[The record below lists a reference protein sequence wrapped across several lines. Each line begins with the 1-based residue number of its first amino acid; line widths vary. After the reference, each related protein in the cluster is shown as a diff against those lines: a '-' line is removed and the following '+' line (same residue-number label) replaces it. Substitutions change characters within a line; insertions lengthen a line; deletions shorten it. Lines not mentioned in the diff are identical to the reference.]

1 MVLAIISLPVTPPR
15 RSLPPRTGR
24 GALLLAV
31 LLAATG
37 CFLFPIP
44 PSKNAERP
52 NVTSFDIQ
60 GTHAI
65 SSKEL
70 RQHLATQES
79 GRKYLVWPAPEEFDQ
94 DAFANDKRRI
104 LRYYQARGYYRARV
118 DAAEVLPDGP
128 GRVRISVHVDEG
140 EPVRV
145 TQVEVQGLE
154 QAPEARAK
162 LRRLPIQSGDV
173 FTEAAYDEARAAVLA
188 ALTSTGWAKAE
199 VTEHAEVDPVL
210 NQAHITYIVKPGERY
225 RFGGVFVAGAAAI
238 PRARIRAEA
247 EPVVKPGTIFDA
259 TELPKAQ
266 ARVFDL
272 GVFGGVRVAE
282 GPADKQKRSIPVVVS
297 VREAPFRTL
306 RAGPGFTFQFTRWEA
321 DATAGWSHRNW
332 LGGLRKLNL
341 DARAGYAWL
350 PNLYSKIQKQ
360 GFVGLARAD
369 FTQPGMFARFVD
381 LNLHGELEH
390 GLEQAYDFNA
400 ERFRIGL
407 PLRLGRLF
415 TFVPSL
421 NFELYQ
427 LSNAVTQPNAAN
439 TAQLTLATCPGHDP
453 SVCLL
458 SYFEQRIG
466 IDLRDDPIN
475 TTRGFYFG
483 ISVQEGFSALG
494 LGSSYLR
501 ILPEARAFVSL
512 GGGFVLA
519 GRGRL
524 GFLEAL
530 PGSSDVPIVARF
542 TSGGPNL
549 MRGYSTRQLAPALL
563 ACPNQSQTVTTCT
576 DALQY
581 VPIGGNG
588 LVDGSFE
595 LRFPLV
601 GQLAGAVFLDFGAV
615 RFVAR
620 DAFNVSSLQ
629 YAVGAGVRYKTVFG
643 PLRVDVATR
652 LPKADGNQPTV
663 EVLTLDPNLK
673 TSGTTHAYPYVTV
686 HLSIGE
692 AF

>member
-1 MVLAIISLPVTPPR
+1 
-15 RSLPPRTGR
+15 
-24 GALLLAV
+24 
-31 LLAATG
+31 
-37 CFLFPIP
+37 
-44 PSKNAERP
+44 
-52 NVTSFDIQ
+52 
-60 GTHAI
+60 
-65 SSKEL
+65 
-70 RQHLATQES
+70 
-79 GRKYLVWPAPEEFDQ
+79 
-94 DAFANDKRRI
+94 
-104 LRYYQARGYYRARV
+104 
-118 DAAEVLPDGP
+118 
-128 GRVRISVHVDEG
+128 
-140 EPVRV
+140 
-145 TQVEVQGLE
+145 
-154 QAPEARAK
+154 
-162 LRRLPIQSGDV
+162 
-173 FTEAAYDEARAAVLA
+173 
-188 ALTSTGWAKAE
+188 
-199 VTEHAEVDPVL
+199 
-210 NQAHITYIVKPGERY
+210 
-225 RFGGVFVAGAAAI
+225 
-238 PRARIRAEA
+238 
-247 EPVVKPGTIFDA
+247 
-259 TELPKAQ
+259 
-266 ARVFDL
+266 
-272 GVFGGVRVAE
+272 
-282 GPADKQKRSIPVVVS
+282 

-321 DATAGWSHRNW
+321 DALAGWSHRNW

-341 DARAGYAWL
+341 DARVGYAWL
-350 PNLYSKIQKQ
+350 PNLYTTITKQ

-381 LNLHGELEH
+381 LNLHAELEH

-427 LSNAVTQPNAAN
+427 LSNAVTTPNAAN
-439 TAQLTLATCPGHDP
+439 NAQLTLATCPGHDP

-563 ACPNQSQTVTTCT
+563 ACPVAVDETTKKCP
-576 DALQY
+576 DPLQY
-581 VPIGGNG
+581 VPVGGSG

-595 LRFPLV
+595 LRFPIV
-601 GQLAGAVFLDFGAV
+601 GQLGGATFLDFGTV

-620 DAFNVSSLQ
+620 EAFDVRNLQ
-629 YAVGAGVRYKTVFG
+629 AAVGAGIRYKTVFG

-652 LPKADGNQPTV
+652 LPTSGGNQPTI
-663 EVLTLDPNLK
+663 EVLKLVSDG
-673 TSGTTHAYPYVTV
+673 SGGSQLQQQGKHAYPYVTV